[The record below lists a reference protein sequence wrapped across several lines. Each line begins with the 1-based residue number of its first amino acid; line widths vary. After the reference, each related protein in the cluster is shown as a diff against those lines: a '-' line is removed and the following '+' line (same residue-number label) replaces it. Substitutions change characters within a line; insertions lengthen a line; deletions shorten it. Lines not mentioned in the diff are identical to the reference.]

1 MHNRLGSYSRYRH
14 KIGCSGG
21 TGDLRCL
28 HDRAGTFASL
38 LYKDEMVSVCASV
51 CLSVCHAA
59 NSVISA
65 CSALKFVSVKFVS
78 VIAKTSDIS
87 KFIFINF

>member
-14 KIGCSGG
+14 KVGCSGG

-38 LYKDEMVSVCASV
+38 T
-51 CLSVCHAA
+51 
-59 NSVISA
+59 I
-65 CSALKFVSVKFVS
+65 
-78 VIAKTSDIS
+78 
-87 KFIFINF
+87 